1 MNNRRKT
8 LPPIDPKTDPKLRPL
23 LEALKE
29 ITETGD
35 GVRGDPMDRK
45 PTIRDLVDAGLA
57 RLKPGSMTEFGPA
70 DDEAI
75 DNDPP
80 GSTLIPP
87 RPTGFNAVG
96 SFGYIVLSWDIP
108 GDQYLNHAFTNIY
121 RSETDNFANAEMIG
135 RDTGMMYTDHIRE
148 VEEEGVGFY
157 YWITFTST
165 EDREGPP
172 NSTSG
177 TYAEVIPDLGFLL
190 DKLSGEIDESV
201 LAQSLNKRI
210 DKIEIL
216 ETGLS
221 TEKAAR
227 KDADSAMAQRID
239 TVSAVAGSN
248 AAAIQAE
255 QTARADG
262 DSALAE
268 QVTTVQSQLG
278 DNIASV
284 QQSMSTNIE
293 RIDGEL
299 VNLGAEYTL
308 KLDVNG
314 YVSGFGAYN
323 DGRTSDFAVV
333 ADRFWVAPPN
343 STGKRKPF
351 IIQNNKVY
359 IDTALIRNASI
370 QEGQLGPISF
380 GKITDRNGRP
390 VTTVAGKLK
399 GELIEAENLR
409 VAEAAVFYGNVY
421 SNNFR
426 AGIAGWAIYQSGNFE
441 LNEGRIRNSVQIGN
455 TTAGDIIQSAGS
467 IDNWKRPGSTL
478 IDGNKIYAA
487 DAYVDT
493 ISIKGQAVTIPVSS
507 YTSGDTTFNSDWHTV
522 QSVWI
527 NPEGAPVDILSSVSF
542 YAYYQLSGDGDY
554 RTGRIS
560 VYARLVK
567 NEAVVVDYGEIGYG
581 RGDVRP
587 SSTTHVEARGHFT
600 AAYRDTISPGGTYYL
615 QLSKSGYTG
624 SGTASA
630 RFMSA
635 KGVKR

>member
-45 PTIRDLVDAGLA
+45 LTIRDLVDAGLA

-87 RPTGFNAVG
+87 RPTGFNAIG

-108 GDQYLNHAFTNIY
+108 GGQYLNHAYTNIY
-121 RSETDNFANAEMIG
+121 RAETDNFANAEMIG

-177 TYAEVIPDLGFLL
+177 TYAEVIPDIGFLL
-190 DKLSGEIDESV
+190 DKLSGQVNEEV
-201 LAQSLNKRI
+201 LTPAFKNRLDGFQ
-210 DKIEIL
+210 
-216 ETGLS
+216 ETIS
-221 TEKAAR
+221 
-227 KDADSAMAQRID
+227 D
-239 TVSAVAGSN
+239 
-248 AAAIQAE
+248 
-255 QTARADG
+255 
-262 DSALAE
+262 
-268 QVTTVQSQLG
+268 LG
-278 DNIASV
+278 D
-284 QQSMSTNIE
+284 
-293 RIDGEL
+293 R
-299 VNLGAEYTL
+299 YTL
-308 KLDVNG
+308 SVTNNG
-314 YVSGFGAYN
+314 HVSGFTIFNTGQQ
-323 DGRTSDFAVV
+323 SDFAVL
-333 ADRFWVAPPN
+333 ADRFTIANQFGDERHPFFV
-343 STGKRKPF
+343 TGRKT
-351 IIQNNKVY
+351 Y
-359 IDTALIRNASI
+359 IDTAFIRNASI

-380 GKITDRNGRP
+380 GKITDSRGNP

-399 GELIEAENLR
+399 GELIEAENLS
-409 VAEAAVFYGNVY
+409 VAEAAKFYGNVY

-426 AGIAGWAIYQSGNFE
+426 SGVSGWAIYQSGNFE

-507 YTSGDTTFNSDWHTV
+507 YTLGDITFSNNWTTV

-527 NPEGAPVDILSSVSF
+527 NPEGAPVDILASASF
-542 YAYYQLSGDGDY
+542 YAYYQLSGGGDY
-554 RTGRIS
+554 RTGSIS

-567 NEAVVVDYGEIGYG
+567 NAAVVVDYGEIGYG

-587 SSTTHVEARGHFT
+587 SSTTHVEAKGHFT

>member
-45 PTIRDLVDAGLA
+45 LTIRDLVDAGLA

-70 DDEAI
+70 EDEAI

-87 RPTGFNAVG
+87 RPTGFNAIG

-108 GDQYLNHAFTNIY
+108 GDLYLNHAFTNIY

-135 RDTGMMYTDHIRE
+135 RDTGMMYTDHVRE

-165 EDREGPP
+165 EDREGPA

-177 TYAEVIPDLGFLL
+177 TYAEVIPDIGFLL
-190 DKLSGEIDESV
+190 DKLSGQVNEEV
-201 LAQSLNKRI
+201 LTPAFKNRLDGFQ
-210 DKIEIL
+210 
-216 ETGLS
+216 ETIS
-221 TEKAAR
+221 
-227 KDADSAMAQRID
+227 D
-239 TVSAVAGSN
+239 
-248 AAAIQAE
+248 
-255 QTARADG
+255 
-262 DSALAE
+262 
-268 QVTTVQSQLG
+268 LG
-278 DNIASV
+278 D
-284 QQSMSTNIE
+284 
-293 RIDGEL
+293 R
-299 VNLGAEYTL
+299 YTL
-308 KLDVNG
+308 SVTNNG
-314 YVSGFGAYN
+314 HVSGFTIFNTGQQ
-323 DGRTSDFAVV
+323 SDFAVL
-333 ADRFWVAPPN
+333 ADRFTIAN
-343 STGKRKPF
+343 QFGAERHPF
-351 IIQNNKVY
+351 FVVGGNTY

-380 GKITDRNGRP
+380 GKITDNNGTP

-455 TTAGDIIQSAGS
+455 TTAGDIAQGVGS
-467 IDNWKRPGSTL
+467 INNWKRPGSTL
-478 IDGNKIYAA
+478 IDGNKIFTG

-493 ISIKGQAVTIPVSS
+493 LQIKGSAVTIPVAS
-507 YTSGDTTFNSDWHTV
+507 YSAGAVSYNQFDRGWKTLG
-522 QSVWI
+522 SVWI
-527 NPEGAPVDILSSVSF
+527 DAQGGQIQLLATCLLTTEAAWASGTPG
-542 YAYYQLSGDGDY
+542 YAYMRVLDGGTVIWEGEVVRTPDGERGSSGEGGNIPSESFEQ
-554 RTGRIS
+554 TVPIT
-560 VYARLVK
+560 VALL
-567 NEAVVVDYGEIGYG
+567 
-581 RGDVRP
+581 RP
-587 SSTTHVEARGHFT
+587 SAWGNKNYYFQVSVGGAV
-600 AAYRDTISPGGTYYL
+600 AA
-615 QLSKSGYTG
+615 
-624 SGTASA
+624 ASA
-630 RFMSA
+630 RHRFISA
-635 KGVKR
+635 TGMKR